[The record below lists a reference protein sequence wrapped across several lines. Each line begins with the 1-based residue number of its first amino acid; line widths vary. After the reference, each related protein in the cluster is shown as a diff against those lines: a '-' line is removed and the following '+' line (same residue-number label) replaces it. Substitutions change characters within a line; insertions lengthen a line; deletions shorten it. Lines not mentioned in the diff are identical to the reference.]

1 MLYRPNP
8 AHKTSTT
15 EAGVGAWRPGK
26 EPCPKMTVAERDALL
41 KDSISED
48 ASVESSRRFA
58 IRRAQNR
65 LEFFEAKF
73 TRMVDSEPEFHGHLT
88 IRVPA
93 SVLRKFLEAGTI
105 SRPEYEELRR
115 GLG

>member
-1 MLYRPNP
+1 MQYRPNP

-41 KDSISED
+41 GDSISED
-48 ASVESSRRFA
+48 ASTVSSRRFA
-58 IRRAQNR
+58 LRRAHNR

-73 TRMVDSEPEFHGHLT
+73 TRMVDAEPEFHGHPT
-88 IRVPA
+88 VRVPA
-93 SVLRKFLEAGTI
+93 SVLRKFLEAAAI
-105 SRPEYEELRR
+105 SKAE
-115 GLG
+115 

>member
-1 MLYRPNP
+1 MRYLPNP

-26 EPCPKMTVAERDALL
+26 EPCPRMTVAERDALL
-41 KDSISED
+41 KDSLSED
-48 ASVESSRRFA
+48 ASKESSRRFA
-58 IRRAQNR
+58 FRRAQNR

-73 TRMVDSEPEFHGHLT
+73 TRMVDGEPEFHGHPT
-88 IRVPA
+88 VRVPA
-93 SVLRKFLEAGTI
+93 TVLRKFLDAGAI
-105 SRPEYEELRR
+105 SKLEYEELRR

>member
-41 KDSISED
+41 RDSVSED
-48 ASVESSRRFA
+48 PSMDSSRRFA

-73 TRMVDSEPEFHGHLT
+73 TRMVDSEPEFHGHPT